1 MKVFKFTLRK
11 VEVVVHSSF
20 LFYLRTPFHFVLRF
34 YAKQKQVK
42 TETEN
47 IVPLSNNIIK
57 TENIVP
63 LSNRIIKTENI
74 VPLSNR
80 IIVDIF
86 DLDIFDLDI
95 FDLDIFGLAIRRSL
109 LLLLLLINGFISAK
123 SQGEVNIPQP
133 ADLDLVEERR
143 LLKAVGTAQKAVRNA
158 PDDAEVWGQL
168 GHVYLIH
175 RWEVPAIACYRQA
188 NTIAPDEFRWL
199 YFLGRLTT
207 RREPEAAVKYL
218 NRALA
223 LNDAYAPAHLY
234 LASALRILGKLDDA
248 QQHLKTAK
256 ELQPDNPFSELWLGE
271 IAFAQRQV
279 ELARTHLEN
288 ALRLNP
294 NQSEAHALMAQV
306 ATRLGDKETAKRHA
320 HAARQ
325 PSRHSELSDP
335 LWWHVLRAGVTAPLY
350 AERGRRYMAEGNYID
365 AVTEF
370 EVLISRTQ
378 KDIDVWLDYG
388 VSLFHIERYAQ
399 ARAALEHAQ
408 TLLRSD
414 EDVRKNKK
422 PHEIAYLQ
430 AQTYNHIAQIYYE
443 TGQTDA
449 AILTGQKAIQ
459 LFHASVTSNQWPV
472 TRKET
477 LGNTTFLNW
486 KLETG
491 NWKLI
496 HRKPKAESHD
506 ATYTTFLANVHANLA
521 MAYED
526 IGQLEQAVA
535 QYKKSL
541 ELVPTKSALHRD
553 LAGVYWKMRRYA
565 EAEPHYKSVIADA
578 PTDLQAVYRLGLISL
593 TKEDYETAIA
603 RFEKVIELDAAH
615 VRAYEALG
623 IAYQELGDISAAM
636 GAFEEV
642 LRLEPDNKNASEM
655 LKRRE

>member
-11 VEVVVHSSF
+11 VEGVVHSSF

-80 IIVDIF
+80 IIVDIFDLDIF

-459 LFHASVTSNQWPV
+459 LFHNSI
-472 TRKET
+472 E
-477 LGNTTFLNW
+477 NT
-486 KLETG
+486 
-491 NWKLI
+491 
-496 HRKPKAESHD
+496 HRADKTHD
-506 ATYTTFLANVHANLA
+506 SAYTTFLANVHANLA

-526 IGQLEQAVA
+526 IGQIEQAIA

-541 ELVPTKSALHRD
+541 ELVPTKPSLHWG
-553 LAGVYWKMRRYA
+553 LAGAYWKKRLYMDA
-565 EAEPHYKSVIADA
+565 ESHYKVVIANDTA
-578 PTDLQAVYRLGLISL
+578 NVQAIYRLGLIFL
-593 TKEDYETAIA
+593 IQELYGEAISQFK
-603 RFEKVIELDAAH
+603 RVIELDAAH
-615 VRAYEALG
+615 VRAYGALG
-623 IAYQELGDISAAM
+623 LAYKKLGNVPAAIST
-636 GAFEEV
+636 FETV
-642 LRLEPDNKNASEM
+642 LRLEPGNKNAIGM
-655 LKRRE
+655 LKQLHEAK

>member
-47 IVPLSNNIIK
+47 IVPLSNNII
-57 TENIVP
+57 V
-63 LSNRIIKTENI
+63 
-74 VPLSNR
+74 
-80 IIVDIF
+80 
-86 DLDIFDLDI
+86 
-95 FDLDIFGLAIRRSL
+95 DIFGLAIQRSL

-143 LLKAVGTAQKAVRNA
+143 LLKAVETAQKAVRNV

-306 ATRLGDKETAKRHA
+306 ATRLGDKETAKKHA
-320 HAARQ
+320 YAARQ

-365 AVTEF
+365 AVAEF

-414 EDVRKNKK
+414 EDTRKNKK

-430 AQTYNHIAQIYYE
+430 AQAYNYIAQTYYE

-459 LFHASVTSNQWPV
+459 LFHNSV
-472 TRKET
+472 
-477 LGNTTFLNW
+477 GNTQPSLTKNSRLFLDI
-486 KLETG
+486 G
-491 NWKLI
+491 NRVLGQKT
-496 HRKPKAESHD
+496 HD

-526 IGQLEQAVA
+526 IGQLEQALA

-541 ELVPTKSALHRD
+541 ELVPTKSASHRD

-565 EAEPHYKSVIADA
+565 EAEPHYKRVAADA

-623 IAYQELGDISAAM
+623 IAYQEIGDISAAM

-642 LRLEPDNKNASEM
+642 LRLEPNNKNTSEI
-655 LKRRE
+655 LKELREKQ

>member
-47 IVPLSNNIIK
+47 IVPLSNNII
-57 TENIVP
+57 V
-63 LSNRIIKTENI
+63 
-74 VPLSNR
+74 
-80 IIVDIF
+80 
-86 DLDIFDLDI
+86 
-95 FDLDIFGLAIRRSL
+95 DIFGLAIQRSI

-143 LLKAVGTAQKAVRNA
+143 LLKAVETAQKAVRNA

-188 NTIAPDEFRWL
+188 NTIAPDEFRWP

-223 LNDAYAPAHLY
+223 LNDAYAPVHLY
-234 LASALRILGKLDDA
+234 LASALRTLGKLDDA
-248 QQHLKTAK
+248 RQHLENAK
-256 ELQPDNPFSELWLGE
+256 ELQPNNPFSELWLGE

-306 ATRLGDKETAKRHA
+306 ATRLGDKETAKKHA
-320 HAARQ
+320 YAARQ

-365 AVTEF
+365 AVAEF

-388 VSLFHIERYAQ
+388 VSLFHIERYTQ

-414 EDVRKNKK
+414 EDTRKNKK

-430 AQTYNHIAQIYYE
+430 AQAYNYIAQTYYE

-459 LFHASVTSNQWPV
+459 LFHNSIKNTYPADK
-472 TRKET
+472 TRDS
-477 LGNTTFLNW
+477 
-486 KLETG
+486 
-491 NWKLI
+491 
-496 HRKPKAESHD
+496 A
-506 ATYTTFLANVHANLA
+506 YTTFLANVHANLA

-526 IGQLEQAVA
+526 IGQLEQALA

-541 ELVPTKSALHRD
+541 ELVPTKSASHRD

-565 EAEPHYKSVIADA
+565 EAEPHYKRVAADA

-623 IAYQELGDISAAM
+623 IAYQEIGDISAAM

-642 LRLEPDNKNASEM
+642 LRLEPNNKNTSEI
-655 LKRRE
+655 LKELREKQ